1 MQKSDEPM
9 EAASGDV
16 LALVADNTHLYPG
29 ARLTADKSLPT
40 LPVEAIVLFR
50 DDARAEAV
58 LTPSADEFVL
68 TVEPYVTAAGA
79 SIGRKPWSL
88 RIADDGLLRV
98 GRLVDG

>member
-1 MQKSDEPM
+1 
-9 EAASGDV
+9 
-16 LALVADNTHLYPG
+16 
-29 ARLTADKSLPT
+29 
-40 LPVEAIVLFR
+40 VEAIVLFR

-79 SIGRKPWSL
+79 SIGRKSWSL